1 MMCGHNSFTRIRNCT
16 EDITRNPEQI
26 SEVLKEDRRSAR
38 DGSAYA
44 KLRRRGRGRDNEE
57 LVAGSL
63 RVILM
68 GDKGKV
74 IWFLHATHD
83 ANVLA
88 TPLLFL
94 GKTSKK
100 T

>member
-1 MMCGHNSFTRIRNCT
+1 M
-16 EDITRNPEQI
+16 
-26 SEVLKEDRRSAR
+26 LKDDRCSAR

-44 KLRRRGRGRDNEE
+44 TLRGRGRVRGIDE

-74 IWFLHATHD
+74 IWFVHATHD
-83 ANVLA
+83 DDNILA
-88 TPLLFL
+88 TPLL
-94 GKTSKK
+94 GKTGKK
-100 T
+100 TRPQ